1 MSDQPPQPV
10 EQARY
15 VSEEQVRARALAE
28 VLREQDARTQAS
40 LKAEARRAHT
50 MRIRRGALIATWVMV
65 AWIWVASPS
74 WLRVPSPPLPTV
86 AAEAE
91 ALRLHVF
98 LQSQAI
104 EAYRER
110 SGRLPYVLQEAGPP
124 FRGLEYR
131 RHDSRTYELQGRS
144 ERVLLRYHSEQ
155 PALDF
160 VGEAADRL
168 VSGGSGAGGGESGAL
183 AWEPSA
189 PRALRA
195 GAP

>member
-1 MSDQPPQPV
+1 MTDQPPQPV
-10 EQARY
+10 ESARY

-28 VLREQDARTQAS
+28 VLREQDARAQAS
-40 LKAEARRAHT
+40 LEAEARRART
-50 MRIRRGALIATWVMV
+50 ARIRRGALIATWAGVG
-65 AWIWVASPS
+65 WIWVASPS
-74 WLRVPSPPLPTV
+74 WLRVPPPPSPTV
-86 AAEAE
+86 AEEAE
-91 ALRLHVF
+91 ALRIHVF

-131 RHDSRTYELQGRS
+131 RHDSRTYVLQGRS
-144 ERVLLRYHSEQ
+144 ERVILRYHSEQ

-168 VSGGSGAGGGESGAL
+168 VPGGSAPARGEGGAVARAPARGRGQGA
-183 AWEPSA
+183 A
-189 PRALRA
+189 P
-195 GAP
+195 

>member
-10 EQARY
+10 GQARY

-28 VLREQDARTQAS
+28 VLREQDARTQAH
-40 LKAEARRAHT
+40 LEAEARRAHT
-50 MRIRRGALIATWVMV
+50 TRIRRGALIVTWTVV
-65 AWIWVASPS
+65 TWIWVASPS
-74 WLRVPSPPLPTV
+74 WLRVPSPPRPTV

-160 VGEAADRL
+160 VGEAANRL
-168 VSGGSGAGGGESGAL
+168 VTGGGGAGRGQGGSL
-183 AWEPSA
+183 AREPSA
-189 PRALRA
+189 PRTQRA